1 MDHFVCPAI
10 MESISFSK
18 KLMMRDLSNKEN
30 LLLDESI
37 DVGFGT
43 TKALKKEAQNF
54 MVKLIKK
61 LKE

>member
-1 MDHFVCPAI
+1 
-10 MESISFSK
+10 
-18 KLMMRDLSNKEN
+18 MRDLSNKEN